1 MGKEIEITDISRLVE
16 WDEASFHWLYREYY
30 KSLVAYA
37 LRFLDD
43 VSHAEDIVEELFVH
57 LYDSRPAIASFQA
70 LRRYLY
76 SSVCH
81 RCIDDIRHRDTI
93 NTFAKEMASHGEATM
108 EEDNAASFHEEF
120 YRRLFKIIDSMPA
133 RQRAVFVA
141 AMEGKTNKEIAE
153 ELGVSIDT
161 VKTQKKRG
169 MKTLRE
175 EMNTTDA
182 NILLDMFLLLYIM

>member
-1 MGKEIEITDISRLVE
+1 MGKEIEINDISRLAE

-37 LRFLDD
+37 MRFLDD
-43 VSHAEDIVEELFVH
+43 ASHAEDIVEELFVR
-57 LYDSRPAIASFQA
+57 LYDTRPQFVSFQA
-70 LRRYLY
+70 LRHYLY
-76 SSVCH
+76 NCVCH
-81 RCIDDIRHRDTI
+81 RCIDYIRHRDTV
-93 NTFAKEMASHGEATM
+93 NNVAKEMASGGEAAI
-108 EEDNAASFHEEF
+108 EEDEAACFREEF
-120 YRRLFKIIDSMPA
+120 YRRLFKTIDSMPA

-175 EMNTTDA
+175 EMRSA
-182 NILLDMFLLLYIM
+182 NSSALLEFFLLLYIM